1 MERQTNLDQAD
12 RSLPNPNDSRRAPV
26 CFDGTGK
33 TDPDMLVGG
42 LFPRE
47 DQRSTRTDVTKL
59 TRNGVELLACPP
71 ADVGF
76 IRGSRMTGRRAAV
89 GRLDWGTF
97 SPTGV
102 LLGGRD
108 PAQSKEQATDSGHC
122 LQRCQAVEQ
131 QQEFLGFRPSSIE
144 PVVEADL
151 SGGRASLNLRRA
163 RSPAFSLSSQFARV
177 NGERPMRAAWRFI
190 VCSIRDSK
198 VSQTRPATSQRSGI
212 CFSWATLRRW
222 L

>member
-131 QQEFLGFRPSSIE
+131 QQEFLVFRPSSIE
-144 PVVEADL
+144 PVLEADL
-151 SGGRASLNLRRA
+151 SGASVEVGILLDEPEP
-163 RSPAFSLSSQFARV
+163 SGKPDLSVIGIPGSSSLVSGSSASVRFHD
-177 NGERPMRAAWRFI
+177 RPSVIM
-190 VCSIRDSK
+190 DSGWVK
-198 VSQTRPATSQRSGI
+198 
-212 CFSWATLRRW
+212 
-222 L
+222 

>member
-59 TRNGVELLACPP
+59 TRNGVKLLANPP
-71 ADVGF
+71 AQVS
-76 IRGSRMTGRRAAV
+76 ILSTCRMTDRHSAI
-89 GRLDWGTF
+89 GRLLRRTF
-97 SPTGV
+97 PPTRI

-108 PAQSKEQATDSGHC
+108 PAQGKEQAIDSGHC
-122 LQRCQAVEQ
+122 LHRC
-131 QQEFLGFRPSSIE
+131 
-144 PVVEADL
+144 
-151 SGGRASLNLRRA
+151 
-163 RSPAFSLSSQFARV
+163 
-177 NGERPMRAAWRFI
+177 
-190 VCSIRDSK
+190 
-198 VSQTRPATSQRSGI
+198 
-212 CFSWATLRRW
+212 
-222 L
+222 

>member
-59 TRNGVELLACPP
+59 TRNGVKLLANPP
-71 ADVGF
+71 AQVS
-76 IRGSRMTGRRAAV
+76 ILSTCRMTDRHSAI
-89 GRLDWGTF
+89 GRLLRRTF
-97 SPTGV
+97 PPTGI

-108 PAQSKEQATDSGHC
+108 PAQGKEQATDSGHC
-122 LQRCQAVEQ
+122 LHRC
-131 QQEFLGFRPSSIE
+131 
-144 PVVEADL
+144 
-151 SGGRASLNLRRA
+151 
-163 RSPAFSLSSQFARV
+163 
-177 NGERPMRAAWRFI
+177 
-190 VCSIRDSK
+190 
-198 VSQTRPATSQRSGI
+198 
-212 CFSWATLRRW
+212 
-222 L
+222 